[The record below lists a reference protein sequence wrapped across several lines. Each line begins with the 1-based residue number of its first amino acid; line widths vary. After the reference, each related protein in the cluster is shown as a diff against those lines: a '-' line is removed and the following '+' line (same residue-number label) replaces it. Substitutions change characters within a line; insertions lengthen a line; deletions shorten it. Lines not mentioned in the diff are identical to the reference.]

1 MTVTEGL
8 RERKKAETRAALQSA
23 ALRLAD
29 QLGPEKVTVE
39 AVAEAAGV
47 SPRTFFNYFP
57 SKEAA
62 ILDTN
67 RPSNDGTLL
76 TRLKDRPASESPL
89 DALRA
94 AFLGAVERLEQD
106 PDSWVIRQR
115 LVQRH
120 PDLAARW
127 AAHMASFE
135 RDIVVE
141 VARRTK
147 LDPDRDT
154 YPAVVV
160 GAAMAAIR
168 VAMTVWQNQPE
179 DRPTPLATLFTQT
192 FEQLA
197 SGLAKPR
204 TRRHT

>member
-8 RERKKAETRAALQSA
+8 RERKKAETRAALQNA

-29 QLGPEKVTVE
+29 ELGPEKVTVE

-62 ILDTN
+62 IL
-67 RPSNDGTLL
+67 GTQSPGSWTVLDE
-76 TRLKDRPASESPL
+76 LKERPASEAPL

-94 AFLGAVERLEQD
+94 SFVGVADRMEAD
-106 PDSWVIRQR
+106 PDRWVVRQR
-115 LVQRH
+115 LVHRY

-127 AAHMASFE
+127 AAYMARFE
-135 RDIVVE
+135 RDLVVE
-141 VARRTK
+141 IARRIK
-147 LDPDRDT
+147 LDPDHDT

-160 GAAMAAIR
+160 GAAMAAAR
-168 VAMTVWQNQPE
+168 VARTVWQDQPE
-179 DRPTPLATLFTQT
+179 SHKVPLATLFDEVFTH
-192 FEQLA
+192 LA
-197 SGLAKPR
+197 TGLTKPR
-204 TRRHT
+204 RTRHP

>member
-1 MTVTEGL
+1 MTMTEGL
-8 RERKKAETRAALQSA
+8 RQRKKAETRAALQGA

-76 TRLKDRPASESPL
+76 TRLKDRPASEPPL

-94 AFLGAVERLEQD
+94 AFLGAVDRLEED

-127 AAHMASFE
+127 AAHMARFE

-141 VARRTK
+141 IARRTK

-160 GAAMAAIR
+160 GAVMAAIR
-168 VAMTVWQNQPE
+168 VAMTVWQDQPH
-179 DRPTPLATLFTQT
+179 DRPTPLATLFTQVLD
-192 FEQLA
+192 QLA
-197 SGLAKPR
+197 NGLSLRRR
-204 TRRHT
+204 T

>member
-1 MTVTEGL
+1 MTMTEGL
-8 RERKKAETRAALQSA
+8 RERKKAETRAALANA
-23 ALRLAD
+23 ALHLAD

-62 ILDTN
+62 ILGTT
-67 RPSNDGTLL
+67 RPSDDGTLL
-76 TRLKDRPASESPL
+76 ARLKDRPAGEPPL
-89 DALRA
+89 DALRE
-94 AFLGAVERLEQD
+94 AFLGVVDRLEQD

-160 GAAMAAIR
+160 GAVMAAVR
-168 VAMTVWQNQPE
+168 VAMTVWQNQPQG
-179 DRPTPLATLFTQT
+179 RATPLATLFTEV
-192 FEQLA
+192 FDQL
-197 SGLAKPR
+197 STSLTQPR
-204 TRRHT
+204 ARRRS